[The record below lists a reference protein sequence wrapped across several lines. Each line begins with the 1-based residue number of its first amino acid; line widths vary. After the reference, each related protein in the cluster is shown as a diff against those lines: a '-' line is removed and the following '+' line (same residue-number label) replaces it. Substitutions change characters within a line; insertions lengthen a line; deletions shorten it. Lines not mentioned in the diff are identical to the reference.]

1 MFCIGDHPF
10 LLIFSAEV
18 EHIIYYTHIPT
29 ALVSLILGLFI
40 YFKGGK
46 TLASKILLAVAI
58 TFFIWFFFDLVLWA
72 DLDSRSVMIFWSFEF
87 FLQIVVSILT
97 LYFAYAFLEK
107 RDASFKTKVAFTIL
121 PLSFLLLAPTKL
133 VLTDFDLEICE
144 SLINPLFVC
153 YYLVSEAFIFLITIV
168 FLTRKI
174 RFSKGK
180 ERHLAIYFSAGL
192 LMFIA
197 SFQGSN
203 IAGTLLGNWANW
215 KFLQYAYF
223 GLPIFMAFL
232 IYLVIRYQAFN
243 LKLLSVQVLV
253 IVLASLVAT
262 QLFFVRGLSNVM
274 LVIVTLLLVA
284 FFGMTLIRSI
294 KAEVDRRE
302 QLQQMANRLALVN
315 NQLRKL
321 DNDKSEFVS
330 FASRQFQ
337 APLSVIKGFISL
349 LLEGSYGQASLKHRD
364 VFNKIYFSNEKMIH
378 MVEEMFNSS
387 RIESGRME
395 YVYEKVNIVD
405 VCKEVV
411 DILSLRAKEKN
422 LNIAIK
428 YPERSLPEVIA
439 DRSKIGEVISN
450 IVDNAIK
457 YTLDGGVTIGFSE
470 EVDFVKVSIKDT
482 GIGIPA
488 GETPYLFAKFS
499 RGKDLSRLNTGGLGL
514 GLSIGRSMMQA
525 MGGKITFESEGK
537 GKGTTF
543 MIYIPTRIKPFQEG
557 QSSSVF

>member
-1 MFCIGDHPF
+1 
-10 LLIFSAEV
+10 
-18 EHIIYYTHIPT
+18 
-29 ALVSLILGLFI
+29 
-40 YFKGGK
+40 
-46 TLASKILLAVAI
+46 
-58 TFFIWFFFDLVLWA
+58 
-72 DLDSRSVMIFWSFEF
+72 
-87 FLQIVVSILT
+87 
-97 LYFAYAFLEK
+97 
-107 RDASFKTKVAFTIL
+107 
-121 PLSFLLLAPTKL
+121 
-133 VLTDFDLEICE
+133 
-144 SLINPLFVC
+144 
-153 YYLVSEAFIFLITIV
+153 
-168 FLTRKI
+168 
-174 RFSKGK
+174 
-180 ERHLAIYFSAGL
+180 
-192 LMFIA
+192 
-197 SFQGSN
+197 
-203 IAGTLLGNWANW
+203 
-215 KFLQYAYF
+215 
-223 GLPIFMAFL
+223 
-232 IYLVIRYQAFN
+232 
-243 LKLLSVQVLV
+243 
-253 IVLASLVAT
+253 
-262 QLFFVRGLSNVM
+262 
-274 LVIVTLLLVA
+274 
-284 FFGMTLIRSI
+284 
-294 KAEVDRRE
+294 
-302 QLQQMANRLALVN
+302 
-315 NQLRKL
+315 
-321 DNDKSEFVS
+321 
-330 FASRQFQ
+330 
-337 APLSVIKGFISL
+337 
-349 LLEGSYGQASLKHRD
+349 
-364 VFNKIYFSNEKMIH
+364 

-428 YPERSLPEVIA
+428 YPERFLPEVIA

-457 YTLDGGVTIGFSE
+457 YTLEGGVTVGFSE

>member
-40 YFKGGK
+40 YFKGGR
-46 TLASKILLAVAI
+46 TLASKILLAIAI

-97 LYFAYAFLEK
+97 LYFAYVFLEK

-174 RFSKGK
+174 KFSKGK
-180 ERHLAIYFSAGL
+180 EKHVAIYFSAGL

-262 QLFFVRGLSNVM
+262 QLFFVSGLSNVL
-274 LVIVTLLLVA
+274 LVIITLLLVA

-302 QLQQMANRLALVN
+302 QLQQMADRLALVN

-330 FASRQFQ
+330 FVSRQFQ
-337 APLSVIKGFISL
+337 APLAVIKGFISML
-349 LLEGSYGQASLKHRD
+349 LDGSYGEANLKHRD

-387 RIESGRME
+387 RIESGRMG

-405 VCKEVV
+405 VSREIA

-422 LNIAIK
+422 LSLTIK
-428 YPERSLPEVIA
+428 YPEKSLPEVIA
-439 DRSKIGEVISN
+439 DRGKIGEVISN
-450 IVDNAIK
+450 IIDNAIK
-457 YTLDGGVTIGFSE
+457 YTLEGGVTVGFSE
-470 EVDFVKVSIKDT
+470 ESDFVKVSIKDT
-482 GIGIPA
+482 GIGIPE
-488 GETPYLFAKFS
+488 GEIPYLFAKFS
-499 RGKDLSRLNTGGLGL
+499 RGKDISRLNTGGLGL

-525 MGGKITFESEGK
+525 MGGKITFSSAGK

-543 MIYIPTRIKPFQEG
+543 MIYIPTVIKPFQED
-557 QSSSVF
+557 QPS